1 MKEEEKKA
9 DGAKVAEMRRLLQEG
24 GDAAVERR
32 FGTSAQV
39 TEEYRVAQRQRAA
52 ARRRAEEQRRRIV
65 EQRQKRERDQAKA
78 KAQDSP
84 EARRVHAAGRED
96 QARRDVGKADR
107 AEALKAKLQQQR
119 PSMREQMQ
127 ASLRRRREQDRDRG
141 MSR

>member
-1 MKEEEKKA
+1 MKEEEKKV
-9 DGAKVAEMRRLLQEG
+9 DGDRVAEMRRLLQEG

-78 KAQDSP
+78 KAPDSP

-119 PSMREQMQ
+119 SMREQMQ
-127 ASLRRRREQDRDRG
+127 ATLRRRREQDRDCG